1 MLRVFNYT
9 FCLVLLVC
17 LLPLRAI
24 ANNVTD
30 DEDGKSLTKCQIAE
44 QEVLFSSDLAEASIS
59 KHFKLLG
66 RAKFSVLFWD
76 IYESALFT
84 SDGQRPLSTPCQ
96 HSMFEIQYLRDISKK
111 ELLENTKAQWQH
123 LSVENNVYQPYLQI
137 LDSIWP
143 DIKAGDQLTLLN
155 KGAITVFYFNQ
166 KKLGAIES
174 NTFAHLF
181 LSIWLDKNT
190 TEPLLRQQLLGEL
203 I

>member
-1 MLRVFNYT
+1 MLREFSYT
-9 FCLVLLVC
+9 MFFIILVGLF
-17 LLPLRAI
+17 PLKAI
-24 ANNVTD
+24 ANVVD
-30 DEDGKSLTKCQIAE
+30 ASVKSLTQCRVTE
-44 QEVLFSSDLAEASIS
+44 QEAIISSDLARATID

-84 SDGQRPLSTPCQ
+84 SDGQRPLSNACQ

-123 LSVENNVYQPYLQI
+123 LTVDKNIYQPYLLI
-137 LDSIWP
+137 LEDIWP

-155 KGAITVFYFNQ
+155 KGPITVFYFNQ
-166 KKLGAIES
+166 KKLGEIES
-174 NTFAHLF
+174 TTFAHLF

-190 TEPLLRQQLLGEL
+190 TEPKLRQQLLGEL